1 MSMFKLGE
9 YDVAVAR
16 DIADRLKDAGLKVD
30 VRTFTDSQIEL
41 FHHLHGRMSEIKGEI
56 TEKEFSRYMRY
67 LAVLRKVLAEGAIA
81 ENYSEKLE
89 LELDPLVKEKRKIF
103 GEMIEGTYSDEE
115 RAAKSS
121 EHPDL
126 MSDLLDV
133 SNATSFAD
141 MVLEINDIQIGE
153 ILGGRLDDPIVRV
166 FADDEDDES
175 SLARTTT
182 VFTVD
187 PMAEVFVDEFTAV
200 FSEDIDEAFEE
211 EYHEEYARLFFLGK
225 LISELAEPS
234 SGKVDMEAF
243 AERCEFQMENKGN
256 LLEIDG
262 RRAAE
267 ELARSLEKNG
277 IIKVKGESVKWR
289 R

>member
-1 MSMFKLGE
+1 MFKLGE
-9 YDVAVAR
+9 YDVDVAR
-16 DIADRLKDAGLKVD
+16 DIADHLKDAGLKVD

-41 FHHLHGRMSEIKGEI
+41 FHHLDGNMSEIKGEI

-67 LAVLRKVLAEGAIA
+67 LDALRKVLAEGATA

-103 GEMIEGTYSDEE
+103 GEMIDGAYSDEE
-115 RAAKSS
+115 RAAKNS
-121 EHPDL
+121 EHPDP

-141 MVLEINDIQIGE
+141 MVLEINDIHIGE
-153 ILGGRLDDPIVRV
+153 FLGGRLDDPIMRI

-175 SLARTTT
+175 SLTRTTT
-182 VFTVD
+182 VFAVD
-187 PMAEVFVDEFTAV
+187 PMAEVFVDEFTAI
-200 FSEDIDEAFEE
+200 FSEDIDDRFEE
-211 EYHEEYARLFFLGK
+211 DYHEEYARLFFLGK

-234 SGKVDMEAF
+234 SGKVNMEAF
-243 AERCEFQMENKGN
+243 AERCKFQMENKGN